1 LQVCYQEDKQRKQ
14 AKAGKPD
21 GPPETQPTREMRYE
35 HLFGIRYG
43 NPSKSAHS
51 EEAGVFRET
60 LELFKD
66 TFSNWNKDHA
76 PRLGAALAYYTV
88 FSLGPL
94 LIIVIAIAG
103 LVFGAEAAQG
113 QIVGQMQGLVG
124 EQGAVFIQAA
134 IESASQPRSSVIASV
149 IGIVTLLLGALGVFA
164 QLQDALNVIWD
175 VTPKPDRGWRGL
187 IEDRLLSFSMILVV
201 GFLLLVSLL
210 ASTALAAFF
219 KYVGGVVP
227 MTAVVAEGVNFFVSF
242 AVITLLFALIFK
254 YLPDARIAWSNVWI
268 GAAMT
273 ALLFTIGKVILGIY
287 LGNSAVSSA
296 YGAAG
301 SLVVVLVWVYYSAQ
315 ILFFGAEFTKV
326 YANRYGAGIIPA
338 PNAVRVTQEI
348 GV

>member
-1 LQVCYQEDKQRKQ
+1 
-14 AKAGKPD
+14 
-21 GPPETQPTREMRYE
+21 
-35 HLFGIRYG
+35 
-43 NPSKSAHS
+43 
-51 EEAGVFRET
+51 VFRET

-124 EQGAVFIQAA
+124 EQGAAFIQAA
-134 IESASQPRSSVIASV
+134 IESASQPRSSLIASV

-164 QLQDALNVIWD
+164 QLQDALNAIWD

-201 GFLLLVSLL
+201 GFLLLVSLV

-227 MTAVVAEGVNFFVSF
+227 MTAIVAEGVNFFVSF

-254 YLPDARIAWSNVWI
+254 YLPDAQIAWSNVWI

-338 PNAVRVTQEI
+338 PNAVRVTEEI